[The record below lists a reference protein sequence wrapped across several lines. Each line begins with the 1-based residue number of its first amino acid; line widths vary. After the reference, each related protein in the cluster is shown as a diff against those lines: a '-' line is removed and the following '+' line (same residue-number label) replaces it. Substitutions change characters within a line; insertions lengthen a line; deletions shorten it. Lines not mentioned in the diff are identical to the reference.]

1 MKKSKNLIES
11 FNHAVN
17 GIINAVK
24 TERNLKIHFTVSILV
39 MIISLFFDFS
49 RIELL
54 LLSFT
59 ITFVLMAELFNTAI
73 EKIVDL
79 VMKDYHPLAKL
90 SKDIGAGAVL
100 ISAVNAV
107 IVGYLLFFDR
117 LTPFTSLVLYKL
129 RNSPIYLT
137 FIAIGLVILLTII
150 FKAKFYRGK
159 GTPFQGGTVSGH
171 SALSFLIATIV
182 SFISENMLVNT
193 LSFILAFLVAESR
206 VEGKIHSLFEVV
218 MGALLGIFIGVLVF
232 QIIG

>member
-1 MKKSKNLIES
+1 MRKSKNLIES

-17 GIINAVK
+17 GIISALK
-24 TERNLKIHFTVSILV
+24 SERNLKIHFTAAILV

-79 VMKDYHPLAKL
+79 VVKDYHPLAKL
-90 SKDIGAGAVL
+90 SKDIAAGAVL
-100 ISAVNAV
+100 VSAVNAI
-107 IVGYLLFFDR
+107 IVGYLLFDR
-117 LTPFTSLVLYKL
+117 LMPFTNLVLYKL

-137 FIAIGLVILLTII
+137 FIAIALVILLTIVL
-150 FKAKFYRGK
+150 KAKFYRGK

-182 SFISENMLVNT
+182 AFISNNLLVNT

-206 VEGKIHSLFEVV
+206 VEGKIHSLLEVIT
-218 MGALLGIFIGVLVF
+218 GALLGIFIGVLIF